1 MVIYVKLQNL
11 TFSCVCVCVH
21 VCAYVW
27 GHGKARSSSHSPSL
41 LQLSNYPVSMEKRE
55 DAWWR
60 QLPWQP
66 AHLSPTAW
74 RTKHNKQLL
83 VYTSLPHALSAFSVS
98 VSFFSF
104 LCVRFK
110 SFELVS
116 NTMWQWN
123 FFIVKIIPLHKMH
136 QYSDLTFS

>member
-1 MVIYVKLQNL
+1 MTYYCK
-11 TFSCVCVCVH
+11 TFRNIGYRGKYRPPTKSVRLFIQFFMCVCACWVCVG
-21 VCAYVW
+21 
-27 GHGKARSSSHSPSL
+27 GHRKACSSSHSPPL

-83 VYTSLPHALSAFSVS
+83 VYTSSPYAFSPSLSVS
-98 VSFFSF
+98 VFSF
-104 LCVRFK
+104 LCVRFE
-110 SFELVS
+110 SVNS
-116 NTMWQWN
+116 TVW
-123 FFIVKIIPLHKMH
+123 HK
-136 QYSDLTFS
+136 LL